1 MKTSRLTSKDRAVL
15 LGSRFFANLPA
26 PAAEAVL
33 EGASISRH
41 EAQDVL
47 FHQGDAI
54 DHVFFVVSGLVRLY
68 GTGKDGHEAD
78 IAVFPKGELF
88 GEKAVFL
95 DQGATAHAQAVQPSI
110 IARLDGP
117 KLCRLV
123 HEEAAVARALVLL
136 LCRHGQMTETRLAE
150 DRLLTAPQ
158 RVANYILSQC
168 PNGSPAFSFRL
179 PFQKNVLAGKLGLA
193 PEALSRAFSALR
205 QSGVVVKGRLIEIR
219 DREALERF

>member
-1 MKTSRLTSKDRAVL
+1 MKTSRLTSNDRAVL
-15 LGSRFFANLPA
+15 LGSRLFANLPA

-33 EGASISRH
+33 EGATISRH

-54 DHVFFVVSGLVRLY
+54 EHVFFVVSGLVRLY
-68 GTGKDGHEAD
+68 GTGKGGREAD
-78 IAVFPKGELF
+78 IAVFPRVALF

-95 DQGATAHAQAVQPSI
+95 DQRATAHAQAVHPSI
-110 IARLDGP
+110 IAKLDGP
-117 KLCRLV
+117 RLCRLV
-123 HEEAAVARALVLL
+123 REEADVAWALLEL
-136 LCRHGQMTETRLAE
+136 LCRHGQMTEKRLAE

-158 RVANYILSQC
+158 RVANYILGQC
-168 PNGSPAFSFRL
+168 PGDSPAFTFRL

-193 PEALSRAFSALR
+193 PEALSRAFSTLR
-205 QSGVVVKGRLIEIR
+205 QSGVIVKGRLIEIR